1 MINKVGP
8 GGTVVEQTFSDADE
22 DLLRFYV
29 AIMAHSI
36 YHSKMFED
44 ELASKLKAE
53 EDLQVERSNFARR
66 SSMQEEMLA
75 SLQEELTRQLTTSG
89 GNKEEEREY

>member
-1 MINKVGP
+1 MGVVQIINKVGP
-8 GGTVVEQTFSDADE
+8 GGTTVEQVFSDADE

-36 YHSKMFED
+36 NHSKMFED
-44 ELASKLKAE
+44 ELANRVKVE
-53 EDLQVERSNFARR
+53 EDLKVERSNFARR

-75 SLQEELTRQLTTSG
+75 SLQEELSRTLTK
-89 GNKEEEREY
+89 KEIPE